1 MSKSQFIRIV
11 LPVIAVAFAS
21 SCATIITGSTDKVSI
36 ESDPPGA
43 QFETSNGQK
52 GTTPGVVTIADT
64 ETLSVTVTKPGYA
77 PASSSLAP
85 RMSGW
90 VLGNIVIGG
99 LIGLAIDLVSGQ
111 WRTHDDR
118 ILVKLTAGDD
128 KPPAAAPA
136 MP

>member
-1 MSKSQFIRIV
+1 MSRLQFARLV
-11 LPVIAVAFAS
+11 VALTAVAFAS
-21 SCATIITGSTDKVSI
+21 SCATIITGSQDKVSI

-43 QFETSNGQK
+43 EFETSNGQK

-64 ETLSVTVTKPGYA
+64 ETLSVTVTKPGFA
-77 PASSSLAP
+77 PASSSLEP

-99 LIGLAIDLVSGQ
+99 VIGIAIDLISGQ

-118 ILVKLTAGDD
+118 ILVKLTAGDQH
-128 KPPAAAPA
+128 PSPAASP
-136 MP
+136 